1 MMVVMEQEKNL
12 KEEIVAAVEGSLESL
27 RGEFWAFNA
36 EITGGIQSLEAKLE
50 AKMDTGFHAVDAG
63 FHAVDAGFRAVD
75 ARFQGVDSQM
85 RGQGVLLEKMQG
97 DIDILVEGQEV
108 LNGQVDRLDGRMGC
122 VEEKLD
128 RMDVKLD
135 VLADD
140 VRKKADREEVHA
152 LERRVIHLEAS

>member
-27 RGEFWAFNA
+27 RGEFGAFKA
-36 EITGGIQSLEAKLE
+36 EITGSIQSLEAKLE

-63 FHAVDAGFRAVD
+63 FHAVD